1 MDNYGKKFE
10 QIFRNDF
17 LKSVPNS
24 TIDRLYDS
32 MSGFKAISNISDFI
46 GYSYPHIFYLDCK
59 THIGV
64 SIPLYCIR

>member
-17 LKSVPNS
+17 LKSVHNS

-32 MSGFKAISNISDFI
+32 M
-46 GYSYPHIFYLDCK
+46 
-59 THIGV
+59 
-64 SIPLYCIR
+64 